1 VSVTAPESPLTGG
14 TGQEFFFSRFLDAPG
29 TVPLRREPLPKFAL
43 LGMSTWLAGATESA
57 GVRPQQLL
65 EQVAVKVVLDA
76 NLLAAMSGLGVVGAG
91 SVGLSTLYTLCR
103 VTVPSATALPLGFT
117 AAFTASDPEGDV
129 PGVAA
134 VPVTPRDNAA
144 TMRLAAEL
152 SVVHAPAVAVEPPEV
167 PEMTGDPL
175 DDVRALY
182 GLTYAHLAS
191 VLGVTERQVHRLD
204 AERLSPERRELL
216 DALVAVGLIIIGGLG
231 PVGAWRW
238 LQTGSP
244 PGIQLLHEGRYTE
257 LRARAERLRDS
268 VAT

>member
-1 VSVTAPESPLTGG
+1 MSVTAPESPVTGG
-14 TGQEFFFSRFLDAPG
+14 TRHEFFFSRVLDAPG
-29 TVPLRREPLPKFAL
+29 TVPLRREPLPEFAL

-57 GVRPQQLL
+57 DVRPQQLL
-65 EQVAVKVVLDA
+65 EDVAVKVVLDA
-76 NLLAAMSGLGVVGAG
+76 NLLATMSGLGVVGAG
-91 SVGLSTLYTLCR
+91 SVGLSMLYTLCR

-117 AAFTASDPEGDV
+117 AAVIASDAEADDPRPPAE
-129 PGVAA
+129 PA
-134 VPVTPRDNAA
+134 TPRDNAT

-191 VLGVTERQVHRLD
+191 LLGVTERQVHRLD
-204 AERLSPERRELL
+204 AARLSPERRELL

-231 PVGAWRW
+231 PDGAWRW
-238 LQTGSP
+238 LEAGSP
-244 PGIQLLHEGRYTE
+244 PGIQLLHESRYAE
-257 LRARAERLRDS
+257 LRARADRLRDS